1 MDGTKVGLNNMTNE
15 SSLIYRDLRYV
26 RIEVDDLDAGSQF
39 VTTGFGLQAAD
50 RGNDLAMFRSDAR
63 NYSLCLSKANLG
75 NAVALT
81 VATRAELDSLA
92 ERITKAGFEPKFLSD
107 DAAAVRQAK
116 SVVAVVSPNGVT
128 VEIVWRPL
136 TSGWRYHGP
145 RDAGITGLQSV
156 SLACTDIAVN
166 ERFWV
171 GALGLRVTD
180 WAGEATYLTIDE
192 AHHRIALYPSKQDRI
207 LGASWA
213 VEGRDP
219 LMANWYFL
227 QKSQMPVVAG
237 PGRQPTSDA
246 MFVTTRG
253 PGDLLMTYSAGMDAG
268 AHIARRGPRQFPNLA
283 SSHCAWGSPT
293 TQEEF
298 LGEKIL

>member
-1 MDGTKVGLNNMTNE
+1 MTNE
-15 SSLIYRDLRYV
+15 TLPIYRDLRYL

-50 RGNDLAMFRSDAR
+50 RSDDLAMFRSDAR
-63 NYSLCLSKANLG
+63 NYSLCLSKANFG

-81 VATRAELDSLA
+81 VATRAELDRLGD
-92 ERITKAGFEPKFLSD
+92 RITNAGFVPKFLSD
-107 DAAAVRQAK
+107 DAASARQAK
-116 SVVAVVSPNGVT
+116 AVLAVASPNGVA

-136 TSGWRYHGP
+136 TSGWRYHGT

-156 SLACTDIAVN
+156 SLACSDITAN
-166 ERFWV
+166 EKFWID
-171 GALGLRVTD
+171 ALGLRITD
-180 WAGEATYLTIDE
+180 WAGDAVFLTIDE
-192 AHHRIALYPSKQDRI
+192 THHCIALYPSKQDKI
-207 LGASWA
+207 LGASWT

-253 PGDLLMTYSAGMDAG
+253 PENLLMTYSAAMDAG
-268 AHIARRGPRQFPNLA
+268 PHIAKRGPRQFPNSA

-293 TQEEF
+293 TQDEF
-298 LGEKIL
+298 LGGDAL